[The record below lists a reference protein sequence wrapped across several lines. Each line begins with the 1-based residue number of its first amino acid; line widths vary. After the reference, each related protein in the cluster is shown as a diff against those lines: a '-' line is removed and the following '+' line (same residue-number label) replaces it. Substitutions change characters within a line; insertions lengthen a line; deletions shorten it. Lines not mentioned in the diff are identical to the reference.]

1 MTVFFSGSELIEIA
15 LGIEKNGLTFY
26 QALSN
31 KTQDVKTKDVYNYL
45 TGEERKHLNTFQ
57 NMQNTIGQYQ
67 PPESYAGEYML
78 YLKALVD
85 SHVFSNTKE
94 AQEKAERTPNEIDAI
109 DIGIEAEK
117 DSILFYSELQTLV
130 REPDHM
136 VVLKIIS
143 EEKTH
148 LKQLLELKEVL
159 KQQRR

>member
-1 MTVFFSGSELIEIA
+1 VSIFFSGRELIEIA
-15 LGIEKNGLTFY
+15 LGIERNGLTFY

-31 KTQDVKTKDVYNYL
+31 KSQQSKIKAVYNYL
-45 TGEERKHLNTFQ
+45 AGAERKHLNTFQ

-117 DSILFYSELQTLV
+117 DSILFYSELQNLI
-130 REPDHM
+130 REPDHP

-143 EEKTH
+143 EEKSH
-148 LKQLLELKEVL
+148 LQQLSELKEVL